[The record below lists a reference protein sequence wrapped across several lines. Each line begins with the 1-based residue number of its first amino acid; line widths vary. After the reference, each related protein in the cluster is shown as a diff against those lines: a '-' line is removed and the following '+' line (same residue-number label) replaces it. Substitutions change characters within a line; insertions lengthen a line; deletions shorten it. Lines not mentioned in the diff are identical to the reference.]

1 MNTAPRDCAAAVSER
16 HYWAEVE
23 RCQTILQ
30 QPSLTA
36 SEQTPDGLCVWTL
49 EELRAA
55 GAQADLKA
63 EAMQRMFRCGQ
74 RAQASGSRWVHHTA
88 RTRHLPAHLVASL
101 ETVRQR
107 TCASRNAL
115 TASAR
120 DRLRRPPALPLL
132 EQHQPLSRRCNAPN
146 PVSGICAFTDP
157 GPT

>member
-1 MNTAPRDCAAAVSER
+1 MNTAPRDCAAAVLER

-30 QPSLTA
+30 QPERTA
-36 SEQTPDGLCVWTL
+36 PQQDADGLCVWTL

-55 GAQADLKA
+55 GAQADQKA
-63 EAMQRMFRCGQ
+63 EALQRMFRCGQ

-88 RTRHLPAHLVASL
+88 RTRHLPSHLVASL
-101 ETVRQR
+101 EAVRLR
-107 TCASRNAL
+107 TCTARNAL

-146 PVSGICAFTDP
+146 PAADLNQHGVRNT
-157 GPT
+157 